1 MDATATAFSGTN
13 SINGRKTSY
22 RKAIHMRNALML
34 MGLCWMIWQYAHSP
48 SVFNMLAVG
57 TWTVVT
63 GVYLLLV
70 RPHDYV

>member
-1 MDATATAFSGTN
+1 
-13 SINGRKTSY
+13 
-22 RKAIHMRNALML
+22 MRNT
-34 MGLCWMIWQYAHSP
+34 LCVLAVCWQGYRYLHDP
-48 SVFNMLAVG
+48 SLFNMLAVA